1 MAHTKNF
8 KEEQRDKKALEDFSV
23 QMKALDKELKNDSH
37 LHVIG
42 KLFNAFFMSNTQ
54 KVKDYNHNSVNGVIN
69 THTEDK
75 SKSITLAK
83 NGGLFGLGLLAGTQF
98 IPIPE
103 VLNRKSELWDKLIES
118 GFSDEKVFAAQ
129 NFFGNLGDANRLD
142 ESVVE
147 GAFSYLN
154 TQFGIMF
161 DLPPE
166 SVLKTLLFLTVVGGI
181 AQKIHVDYNT
191 NTMYTEEKIAEYSD
205 NMDDNQSTAEL
216 RHLKN
221 SSLVKNKI
229 LSYGGSKNSGL
240 GKYYGF
246 VLGAVNNMALL
257 PKAILSKVGHSMIK
271 EEKTLFENLMTASIQ
286 TMGFTGYGLAS
297 LQPTNQLKQV
307 QIIRDKMIEDT
318 KHVQS
323 SSSTIKEDV
332 NKTIQDTYENI
343 LRRKVKVSM
352 AKAIYEHELA
362 TKKINKIK
370 ERKVDIRND
379 NKINIKNKLN
389 SLKTLSKE
397 EKLYQKKLESSQHIL
412 KGMAKLHLQKSNQL
426 NNHYESISNLAA
438 VYLQKEDKY
447 EKLKDKIEL
456 IAPNIDFNKD
466 MEESIEDVIKY
477 IDKDLSKIVLHK
489 QNVKINERVN
499 GIIEDL
505 GIQFEE
511 KGLKSKNNFIKKIKK
526 VINNQVE
533 SLYNQNTASHCT
545 DELFNEIGNILNNN
559 IKVPLMESQRINFLK
574 FCENLSED
582 LNQDKSNQNIKN
594 PEDFNKSLLK
604 EQPNT
609 AEMRKAIVRVQQNGA
624 ARTSRS

>member
-1 MAHTKNF
+1 MAHSRNF
-8 KEEQRDKKALEDFSV
+8 REEQKDKKALEDFSV
-23 QMKALDKELKNDSH
+23 KMEKLEKELRNENH
-37 LHVIG
+37 HHVIG
-42 KLFNAFFMSNTQ
+42 KLFNAFFISNTK
-54 KVKDYNHNSVNGVIN
+54 KVKDYNHNSVDGVIN
-69 THTEDK
+69 TYTEDK

-83 NGGLFGLGLLAGTQF
+83 NGGLFGMGLLAGTQF

-103 VLNRKSELWDKLIES
+103 ILNRKSELWDKLIEA

-129 NFFGNLGDANRLD
+129 NFFGNLGDENRLN

-205 NMDDNQSTAEL
+205 DMDDNQSTAEL

-221 SSLVKNKI
+221 SSLVKNKV

-246 VLGAVNNMALL
+246 VLGAINNMALL
-257 PKAILSKVGHSMIK
+257 PKKVLSKVGHSMIK

-307 QIIRDKMIEDT
+307 KIIRDKMIEDT

-362 TKKINKIK
+362 TRELKLIKEKKEIVLESSDIINKKLKSMKSIK
-370 ERKVDIRND
+370 QK
-379 NKINIKNKLN
+379 
-389 SLKTLSKE
+389 

-412 KGMAKLHLQKSNQL
+412 KGIAKLHLQKSNQL

-466 MEESIEDVIKY
+466 MEESIKDIIKY

-499 GIIEDL
+499 DIVEDL
-505 GIQFEE
+505 GIEFEE

-533 SLYNQNTASHCT
+533 NLYKQNTASHCT
-545 DELFNEIGNILNNN
+545 DGLFNEIGNILNNN
-559 IKVPLMESQRINFLK
+559 IKVPLMESQRIKFLK

-594 PEDFNKSLLK
+594 PKDFNKSLLK

>member
-1 MAHTKNF
+1 MAHSKNF
-8 KEEQRDKKALEDFSV
+8 KEEQKDKKALEDFSV
-23 QMKALDKELKNDSH
+23 KMEKLEKELKSDNH
-37 LHVIG
+37 HHVIG
-42 KLFNAFFMSNTQ
+42 KLFNAFFISNTK
-54 KVKDYNHNSVNGVIN
+54 KVKDYNHNSVDGVIN
-69 THTEDK
+69 TYTEDK

-103 VLNRKSELWDKLIES
+103 ILNRKSELWDKLLES

-205 NMDDNQSTAEL
+205 DMDDNQSTAEL

-307 QIIRDKMIEDT
+307 QIIRDKMIGDT

-362 TKKINKIK
+362 TRELKLIKEKKEIILESSDMINKKLKSMKSIK
-370 ERKVDIRND
+370 QK
-379 NKINIKNKLN
+379 
-389 SLKTLSKE
+389 
-397 EKLYQKKLESSQHIL
+397 EKLYEKKLESSQHIL
-412 KGMAKLHLQKSNQL
+412 KGVAKLHLQKSNQL

-438 VYLQKEDKY
+438 VYLQKEYKY
-447 EKLKDKIEL
+447 EKLKDKVEL
-456 IAPNIDFNKD
+456 IAPNIDFDKD
-466 MEESIEDVIKY
+466 MEESIKDVIKY
-477 IDKDLSKIVLHK
+477 IDKDLSKIVSHK
-489 QNVKINERVN
+489 QNVKINERIN
-499 GIIEDL
+499 DIIEDL

-533 SLYNQNTASHCT
+533 NLYKQNTASHCT

-559 IKVPLMESQRINFLK
+559 IKVPLMESQRIKFLK

-624 ARTSRS
+624 ALTSRS

>member
-1 MAHTKNF
+1 MAHSKNF
-8 KEEQRDKKALEDFSV
+8 KEEQKDKKALEDFSV
-23 QMKALDKELKNDSH
+23 KMEKLEKELKSDNH
-37 LHVIG
+37 HHVIG
-42 KLFNAFFMSNTQ
+42 KLFNAFFISNTK
-54 KVKDYNHNSVNGVIN
+54 KVKDYNHNSVDGVIN
-69 THTEDK
+69 TYTEDK

-103 VLNRKSELWDKLIES
+103 ILNRKSELWDKLLES

-205 NMDDNQSTAEL
+205 DMDDNQSTAEL

-307 QIIRDKMIEDT
+307 QIIRDKMIGDT

-362 TKKINKIK
+362 TRELKLIKEKKEIILESSDMINKKLKSMKSIK
-370 ERKVDIRND
+370 QK
-379 NKINIKNKLN
+379 
-389 SLKTLSKE
+389 
-397 EKLYQKKLESSQHIL
+397 EKLYEKKLESSQHIL
-412 KGMAKLHLQKSNQL
+412 KGVAKLHLQKSNQL

-438 VYLQKEDKY
+438 VYLQKEYKY
-447 EKLKDKIEL
+447 EKLKDKVEL
-456 IAPNIDFNKD
+456 IAPNIDFDKD
-466 MEESIEDVIKY
+466 MEESIKDVIKY
-477 IDKDLSKIVLHK
+477 IDKDLSKIVSHK
-489 QNVKINERVN
+489 QNVKINERIN
-499 GIIEDL
+499 DIIEDL

-533 SLYNQNTASHCT
+533 NLYKQNTASHCT
-545 DELFNEIGNILNNN
+545 DDLFNETGNILNNN
-559 IKVPLMESQRINFLK
+559 IKVPLMESQRIKFLK

-624 ARTSRS
+624 ALTSRS

>member
-1 MAHTKNF
+1 MAHSKNF
-8 KEEQRDKKALEDFSV
+8 KEEQKDRKALEDFSV
-23 QMKALDKELKNDSH
+23 KMEKLEKELKSDNH
-37 LHVIG
+37 HHVIG
-42 KLFNAFFMSNTQ
+42 KLFNAFFISNTK
-54 KVKDYNHNSVNGVIN
+54 KVKDYNHNSVDGVIN
-69 THTEDK
+69 TYTEDK

-103 VLNRKSELWDKLIES
+103 ILNRKSELWDKLIES

-205 NMDDNQSTAEL
+205 DMDDNQSTAEL

-221 SSLVKNKI
+221 SSLVKNKV

-246 VLGAVNNMALL
+246 VLGAINNMALL

-362 TKKINKIK
+362 TRELKLIKEKKEIVLESSDMINKKLKSMKSIK
-370 ERKVDIRND
+370 QK
-379 NKINIKNKLN
+379 
-389 SLKTLSKE
+389 

-412 KGMAKLHLQKSNQL
+412 KGVAKLHLQKSNQL

-466 MEESIEDVIKY
+466 MEESIQDVIKY

-499 GIIEDL
+499 DIIEDL

-533 SLYNQNTASHCT
+533 NLYKQNTASHCT

-559 IKVPLMESQRINFLK
+559 IKVPLMESQRIKFLK

-624 ARTSRS
+624 ALTSRS

>member
-1 MAHTKNF
+1 MAHSKNF
-8 KEEQRDKKALEDFSV
+8 KEEQKDRKALEDFSV
-23 QMKALDKELKNDSH
+23 KMEKLEKELKSDNH
-37 LHVIG
+37 YHVIG
-42 KLFNAFFMSNTQ
+42 KLFNAFFMSNTK
-54 KVKDYNHNSVNGVIN
+54 KVKDYNHNSVDGVIN

-83 NGGLFGLGLLAGTQF
+83 NGGLLGMGLLAGTQF
-98 IPIPE
+98 IPLPE
-103 VLNRKSELWDKLIES
+103 ILNRKSELWGKLVES
-118 GFSDEKVFAAQ
+118 GISEEKVFAAQ
-129 NFFGNLGDANRLD
+129 NFFGKLGDDNRLD
-142 ESVVE
+142 ENVIE

-154 TQFGIMF
+154 TQFGVMF

-205 NMDDNQSTAEL
+205 DIDDTQSTAEL

-221 SSLVKNKI
+221 SSLVKNKV

-307 QIIRDKMIEDT
+307 QIIRDKMIGDT

-362 TKKINKIK
+362 TRELKLIKEKKEIILESSDMINKKLKSMKSIK
-370 ERKVDIRND
+370 QK
-379 NKINIKNKLN
+379 
-389 SLKTLSKE
+389 
-397 EKLYQKKLESSQHIL
+397 EKLYEKKLESSQHIL
-412 KGMAKLHLQKSNQL
+412 KGVAKLHLQKSNQL

-438 VYLQKEDKY
+438 VYLQKEYKY
-447 EKLKDKIEL
+447 EKLKDKVEL
-456 IAPNIDFNKD
+456 IAPNIDFDKD
-466 MEESIEDVIKY
+466 MEESIKDVIKY
-477 IDKDLSKIVLHK
+477 IDKDLSKIVSHK
-489 QNVKINERVN
+489 QNVKINERIN
-499 GIIEDL
+499 DIIEDL

-533 SLYNQNTASHCT
+533 NLYKQNTASHCT

-559 IKVPLMESQRINFLK
+559 IKVPLMESQRIKFLK

-624 ARTSRS
+624 ALTSRS